1 MFEQHRPICSSA
13 GCLRKAQLRLMQT
26 DYVQY
31 TATVL
36 AVQASFSIGES
47 GLISCRCELLFL
59 GLNLKYHVHTGRN
72 LSV

>member
-1 MFEQHRPICSSA
+1 MFEQHRPVCSAA

-36 AVQASFSIGES
+36 AVQASFSINES
-47 GLISCRCELLFL
+47 GLISGCCDLLIL
-59 GLNLKYHVHTGRN
+59 GLNFNDHVHSGRN
-72 LSV
+72 LSL